1 VFGKDRSLAL
11 GDFWSRLRS
20 EAAGRHNFKA
30 DMIRLALFAVL
41 PLALCNMEV
50 EGQTAA
56 KPAVRPAPAIS
67 VSQAV
72 ELAAAGHCG
81 EAMPVLKNALGHIS
95 DPELKRRAGIAGVR
109 CAMSRNQ
116 SQDVTRFIEWLR
128 VEFPH
133 DPEILYLTAHAYSDL
148 SIRASQELLFTN
160 PSAPQV
166 HEMNAEALETQGN
179 WKAALSEYK
188 VVLEQNPNMRGIHFR
203 IGRLILSQPQAPTTL
218 DDAKKEFAAELVID
232 PDNAAAEYVLGE
244 IARQREEWVDAI
256 SHFQKATKLDSSF
269 ADAFVGL
276 GRSLMA
282 NGSLAESIPV
292 LLRAA
297 ELEPANPTTHY
308 YAAMALGKAGRKPES
323 AVEFAKYKEA
333 SDKAQKQK
341 DEINLGVLGPQQVE
355 IKKDQ

>member
-1 VFGKDRSLAL
+1 MIRPVLIAVLSLAL
-11 GDFWSRLRS
+11 SGTEIKS
-20 EAAGRHNFKA
+20 
-30 DMIRLALFAVL
+30 
-41 PLALCNMEV
+41 
-50 EGQTAA
+50 QT
-56 KPAVRPAPAIS
+56 PVTPPVRPAQAIS
-67 VSQAV
+67 VSHAV

-81 EAMPVLKNALGHIS
+81 EAIPVLKNALGHIT

-148 SIRASQELLFTN
+148 SVRASQELLFTN

-179 WKAALSEYK
+179 WKAALAEYR
-188 VVLEQNPNMRGIHFR
+188 VVLEQNPNMQGIHFR

-218 DDAKKEFAAELVID
+218 DDAKKEFAAELAID
-232 PDNAAAEYVLGE
+232 PGNAAAEYVLGE
-244 IARQREEWVDAI
+244 IARQREEWADAI

-282 NGSLAESIPV
+282 TGSLAESIPV

-323 AVEFAKYKEA
+323 AAELAKYKEA

-341 DEINLGVLGPQQVE
+341 DEINLGVVGQQVE
-355 IKKDQ
+355 IKKEQ

>member
-1 VFGKDRSLAL
+1 MMRAAQFAVLSLAL
-11 GDFWSRLRS
+11 LG
-20 EAAGRHNFKA
+20 
-30 DMIRLALFAVL
+30 V
-41 PLALCNMEV
+41 EV
-50 EGQTAA
+50 ESQTPT
-56 KPAVRPAPAIS
+56 KPPVRPAPAIP

-81 EAMPVLKNALGHIS
+81 EAMPVLKNALGHIT

-148 SIRASQELLFTN
+148 SVRASQELLFSN

-166 HEMNAEALETQGN
+166 HELNAEAQEAQGN
-179 WKAALSEYK
+179 WKAALAEYQL
-188 VVLEQNPNMRGIHFR
+188 VLERSPNMQGIHFR
-203 IGRLILSQPQAPTTL
+203 IGRLILSQPLTPTTL
-218 DDAKKEFAAELVID
+218 DDARKEFTAELAIN

-244 IARQREEWVDAI
+244 IARQREEWADAI

-269 ADAFVGL
+269 ADAFIGL

-282 NGSLAESIPV
+282 KGSVAESIPV

-297 ELEPANPTTHY
+297 DLEPANPTTHY
-308 YAAMALGKAGRKPES
+308 YAAMALGKAGRKEES
-323 AVEFAKYKEA
+323 AGEMDKYKVA
-333 SDKAQKQK
+333 FDRVQKQK
-341 DEINLGVLGPQQVE
+341 DDINLGVLGPQQVE
-355 IKKDQ
+355 IKKEQ